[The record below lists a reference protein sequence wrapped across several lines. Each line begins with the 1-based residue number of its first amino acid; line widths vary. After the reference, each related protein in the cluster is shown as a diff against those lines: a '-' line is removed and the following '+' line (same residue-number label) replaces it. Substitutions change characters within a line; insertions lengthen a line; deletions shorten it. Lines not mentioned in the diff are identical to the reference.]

1 VPMPA
6 TAQRTRISTGER
18 AGLSDTVASG
28 AAIKGAE
35 SRELGGHFKGGRDG
49 FHKAITR
56 GDGKMFA
63 ADFMRMLNTILSALS
78 TFLLL
83 VVLFF
88 WVRSYWRFDGILHY
102 SEGEPVT
109 VTASNK

>member
-1 VPMPA
+1 MAAKISPAARRMTPPIFLRTASRRPGSSRTVPMPA

-49 FHKAITR
+49 FHKAVEP

-78 TFLLL
+78 TFLL
-83 VVLFF
+83 
-88 WVRSYWRFDGILHY
+88 
-102 SEGEPVT
+102 
-109 VTASNK
+109 